1 MKQEDKAST
10 NRQSRLSWRTSST
23 KIKIKQKMVNIQ
35 QENKVTQ
42 RDSEDLF
49 NFCSFLKIL
58 WKFYVKVVGHKF
70 VFKYLFKRYLFS
82 TGNELL

>member
-58 WKFYVKVVGHKF
+58 WKFYVKVV
-70 VFKYLFKRYLFS
+70 VVTNLSL
-82 TGNELL
+82 NI